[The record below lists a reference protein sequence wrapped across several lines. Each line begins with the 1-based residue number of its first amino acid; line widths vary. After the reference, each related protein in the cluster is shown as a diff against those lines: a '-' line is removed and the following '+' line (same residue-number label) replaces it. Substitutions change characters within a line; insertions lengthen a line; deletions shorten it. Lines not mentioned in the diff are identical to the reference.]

1 MCRSN
6 YWNYAIIASSVWPN
20 QHPVSPPLMIAQMDI
35 ERARFNMVEQ
45 QIRTWE
51 VLDQQVLDLLFTVRR
66 EDFVAPQYRSLAFV
80 DMEIPLTDNASSG
93 ERMLAPKLE
102 ARMVQELAIK
112 PTDRVLEVGTGSGYM
127 TALLAK
133 RGAHVT
139 SVEINPALSAAAGAK
154 LAAHGITNVTLE
166 IGDAAR
172 GWSKQA
178 PYDVIV
184 LTGSEPVLA
193 EEFQRS
199 LKPGGR
205 LLAVVGEAPVMEALL
220 TTYTGAGAV
229 ATVALFET
237 CIPALKNAPQPE
249 RFVF

>member
-1 MCRSN
+1 MN
-6 YWNYAIIASSVWPN
+6 
-20 QHPVSPPLMIAQMDI
+20 AQIDI

-51 VLDQQVLDLLFTVRR
+51 VLDQQVLDLLFAVRR

-80 DMEIPLTDNASSG
+80 DMEIPLADNAPTG

-102 ARMVQELAIK
+102 ARMLQELAVK
-112 PTDRVLEVGTGSGYM
+112 PTDRILEVGTGSGYM

-139 SVEINPALSAAAGAK
+139 SVEINPAYSAVAATRLS
-154 LAAHGITNVTLE
+154 AHGIANVTLE
-166 IGDAAR
+166 VGDAAR
-172 GWSKQA
+172 GWSKHA

-184 LTGSEPVLA
+184 LTGSVPVLA
-193 EEFQRS
+193 DDFQRS

-205 LLAVVGEAPVMEALL
+205 LLALVGEAPAMQARL
-220 TTYTGAGAV
+220 TTCAGGGAYDSV
-229 ATVALFET
+229 SLFET
-237 CIPALKNAPQPE
+237 CIAALRNAPQPE